1 MVPMK
6 ISPLT
11 VLALVLPL
19 AACSQGTSSDRTTVV
34 AGLYPFAY
42 VAQQVGGADVT
53 VENLT
58 TPGVEPHDL
67 ELTGRQV
74 ASVSEADLVIHFH
87 DLQPA
92 VDSAITDKESALD
105 IATVVKTKHGDEP
118 GHGESEG
125 HDHGAVDPH
134 VWLDPRRMETITA
147 AVRDRLAAVDPSH
160 AATYR
165 TNAARLIT
173 KLQRLDADFS
183 AGLKTCDRRT
193 IVTSHAAFGY
203 LASRYRLT
211 QVPIAGLDP
220 ANEPSGRQ
228 LATITDLVRDEGVTT
243 VFTEE
248 LVSPVVAQTVARET
262 GAHTAT
268 LNPIE
273 GTTSKKDDYVSL
285 MRANL
290 KAIQQANGCQ

>member
-1 MVPMK
+1 MK
-6 ISPLT
+6 SLSL
-11 VLALVLPL
+11 VLLAAVLPL
-19 AACSQGTSSDRTTVV
+19 ASCSHAPTSDRTKVV

-42 VAQQVGGADVT
+42 VAQRVGGADVT

-92 VDSAITDKESALD
+92 VDSAISDPATALD
-105 IATVVKTKHGDEP
+105 IATTVATEHT
-118 GHGESEG
+118 HGETDG
-125 HDHGAVDPH
+125 HDHAAIDPH
-134 VWLDPRRMETITA
+134 VWLDPRRMETIA
-147 AVRDRLAAVDPSH
+147 EAVRDRLAATDPSH

-165 TNAARLIT
+165 TNAKRLVT
-173 KLQRLDADFS
+173 QLRRLDADFAS
-183 AGLKTCDRRT
+183 GLKSCERRT

-203 LASRYRLT
+203 LADRYRLI

-220 ANEPSGRQ
+220 ANEPSARQ
-228 LATITDLVRDEGVTT
+228 LATITDLVRREGVTT
-243 VFTEE
+243 IFTEE
-248 LVSPVVAQTVARET
+248 LVSPVVAETVARET
-262 GAHTAT
+262 GVRTAT

-273 GTTSKKDDYVSL
+273 GVTDKKDDYVSL
-285 MRANL
+285 MRGNL
-290 KAIQQANGCQ
+290 KAIQRANGCR